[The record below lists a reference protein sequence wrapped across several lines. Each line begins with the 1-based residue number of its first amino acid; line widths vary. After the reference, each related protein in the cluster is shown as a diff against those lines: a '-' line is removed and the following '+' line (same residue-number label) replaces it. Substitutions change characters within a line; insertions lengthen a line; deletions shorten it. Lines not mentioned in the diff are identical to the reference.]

1 MESKRKDSKLARME
15 LLTKVILYTA
25 FDFKIYKRHCISSQ
39 ATNGDTDLCLLLSLT
54 DLLASCCEGEN
65 PFIESVC
72 QIIFSMEE
80 LFDIVNCDYI
90 VAERKRPFARFLV
103 YVYLTCSSGKYS
115 ISLPM
120 TRDLIN
126 R

>member
-1 MESKRKDSKLARME
+1 M
-15 LLTKVILYTA
+15 IL
-25 FDFKIYKRHCISSQ
+25 Q
-39 ATNGDTDLCLLLSLT
+39 AVSDDRDLCLLLSLT

-72 QIIFSMEE
+72 QMIFSMNE
-80 LFDIVNCDYI
+80 LFDIINSDFI

-103 YVYLTCSSGKYS
+103 SVYLTCKSGKYS
-115 ISLPM
+115 LSLPK
-120 TRDLIN
+120 TRDCIN